1 MPFRLGKKSKKNTK
15 ELKKDLEQDEH
26 KISLEELYTRLD
38 VDPRVGL
45 CEEEVRARQER
56 DGLNVLESIRRVSS
70 VYIFL
75 KQLVTGF
82 SLLLWAG
89 TALCIFA
96 YVASIL
102 QRDTKNEYLY
112 LGIALAGVE
121 LISAGFSFMQER
133 KGSKIIESFIK
144 MVPLET
150 VVRRSGKE
158 FTIDTKE
165 LCTGDIVKV
174 KAGDRIPA
182 DLRMI
187 EVQGLKVDNA
197 PLTGESTHITLTVE
211 ASEENV
217 LDATNIAF
225 FSTSAVEGKGV
236 GIVINIG
243 NGTVM
248 GHIAALTATIQ
259 PLETPLSREISHF
272 VWFITIISIMQ
283 GFILLALALLMGYGW
298 LEAIIYLVGI
308 IVANVPEGLLVT
320 VSVCLTLAAKRMSK
334 ENCLIKNLEA
344 VETLGSTSVICT
356 DKTGTLTQNCMSVV
370 HLWVNLQVVPVN
382 TSEYGTPSQI
392 LAPPKTLRVLARIAA
407 ICTNAT
413 FEDASDVPIVKRQV
427 FGDASEAALIKWVE
441 LSFGNLE
448 ETRASYKK
456 VFEIPFTSVSKYHLC
471 IYEIHG
477 KRYSNFMVVM
487 KGAPE
492 VVLNAC
498 HTALVHGHEKP
509 LENSFMKAFEET
521 HEMLASHGE
530 RVLGLCDCH
539 LPAKHFPR
547 DYQFDSE
554 KMNFPMSGF
563 RFVGLISL
571 IDPPRANVP
580 VAISQCRAAGI
591 RIVMV
596 TGDHPITAKAIAR
609 KVGIIS
615 ARSETIEEVGK
626 RLCLPISQV
635 DPSLAPAIVLHGNDL
650 SKMSSKDLVQVFSSH
665 QEIVFARTSP
675 QQKLIVVEGF
685 QETGAIVA
693 ATGDG
698 VNDAPALKKADIGV
712 AMGISGTE
720 VSKEAADLILMDDN
734 FASIVRGVEEGR
746 IIFDNLK
753 KSVMYTLTSKV
764 SEVGPFIF
772 FVIARIPLPLG
783 AITILCIDLGTDIMP
798 AISLAYEEAESDV
811 MKQQPRDPCQD
822 RLVNSRLLCIAYWQL
837 GVIQALAGFFTYFV
851 VMAENGFLPGRLF
864 GIQKQWYSWSINDLE
879 DSYGQ
884 EWNYHDRKVLEYT
897 CQSAFFV
904 SIVVVQWATLLI
916 CKTRRN
922 SLIRQ
927 GMRNSVLNFSLFFE
941 TVLAALL
948 IYLPGMD
955 QALHIYPLHAQWW
968 FCAVPFFFLA
978 LTYGVMLTYLI
989 RHYPG
994 SWVEE
999 EMYY

>member
-1 MPFRLGKKSKKNTK
+1 MPFRLGKKSKKNIE

-45 CEEEVRARQER
+45 CEEEVKARQER

-102 QRDTKNEYLY
+102 LRDTKNEYLY

-150 VVRRSGKE
+150 VVRRGGEE

-211 ASEENV
+211 TSEENV

-272 VWFITIISIMQ
+272 VWFITIISILQ
-283 GFILLALALLMGYGW
+283 GFILLALALLM
-298 LEAIIYLVGI
+298 
-308 IVANVPEGLLVT
+308 
-320 VSVCLTLAAKRMSK
+320 
-334 ENCLIKNLEA
+334 
-344 VETLGSTSVICT
+344 
-356 DKTGTLTQNCMSVV
+356 
-370 HLWVNLQVVPVN
+370 
-382 TSEYGTPSQI
+382 
-392 LAPPKTLRVLARIAA
+392 
-407 ICTNAT
+407 
-413 FEDASDVPIVKRQV
+413 
-427 FGDASEAALIKWVE
+427 
-441 LSFGNLE
+441 
-448 ETRASYKK
+448 
-456 VFEIPFTSVSKYHLC
+456 
-471 IYEIHG
+471 
-477 KRYSNFMVVM
+477 
-487 KGAPE
+487 
-492 VVLNAC
+492 
-498 HTALVHGHEKP
+498 
-509 LENSFMKAFEET
+509 
-521 HEMLASHGE
+521 
-530 RVLGLCDCH
+530 
-539 LPAKHFPR
+539 
-547 DYQFDSE
+547 
-554 KMNFPMSGF
+554 
-563 RFVGLISL
+563 
-571 IDPPRANVP
+571 
-580 VAISQCRAAGI
+580 
-591 RIVMV
+591 
-596 TGDHPITAKAIAR
+596 
-609 KVGIIS
+609 
-615 ARSETIEEVGK
+615 
-626 RLCLPISQV
+626 
-635 DPSLAPAIVLHGNDL
+635 
-650 SKMSSKDLVQVFSSH
+650 
-665 QEIVFARTSP
+665 
-675 QQKLIVVEGF
+675 
-685 QETGAIVA
+685 
-693 ATGDG
+693 
-698 VNDAPALKKADIGV
+698 GV

-720 VSKEAADLILMDDN
+720 VSKEAADLVLIDDN

-811 MKQQPRDPCQD
+811 MKQQPRDPFRD

-884 EWNYHDRKVLEYT
+884 EWNYHDRKALEYT

-978 LTYGVMLTYLI
+978 LTYGVILTYLI